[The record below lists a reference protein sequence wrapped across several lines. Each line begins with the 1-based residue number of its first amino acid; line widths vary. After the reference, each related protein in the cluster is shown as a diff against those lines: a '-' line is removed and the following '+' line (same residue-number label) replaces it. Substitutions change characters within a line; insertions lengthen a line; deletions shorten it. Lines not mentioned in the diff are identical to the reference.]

1 MYRLLKCNFSLAP
14 KEELDED
21 QLDELGI
28 PEVHQL
34 TFTNLMNIIKEIVP
48 PVIEFI
54 QETPI
59 CLPPSLNALAGFRGI
74 LLHRRYLESS
84 ASRPYVPPQ
93 PAVAPLPANEETA
106 QEPEPIAGPSNGAEP
121 IESVVGNGLN
131 RKNRLSHSY
140 ESSRMEYDEPLP
152 STSGVDA
159 VNQQVS
165 DSLTLSESTEAA
177 QNPENVL
184 QNEENNAEEEEE
196 EHQPVFGD
204 ENADMLLLSRMISV
218 FFWPGIMSTMK

>member
-1 MYRLLKCNFSLAP
+1 
-14 KEELDED
+14 
-21 QLDELGI
+21 
-28 PEVHQL
+28 
-34 TFTNLMNIIKEIVP
+34 
-48 PVIEFI
+48 
-54 QETPI
+54 
-59 CLPPSLNALAGFRGI
+59 
-74 LLHRRYLESS
+74 
-84 ASRPYVPPQ
+84 
-93 PAVAPLPANEETA
+93 
-106 QEPEPIAGPSNGAEP
+106 
-121 IESVVGNGLN
+121 
-131 RKNRLSHSY
+131 
-140 ESSRMEYDEPLP
+140 MEYDEPLP